1 MEPVLLLDM
10 ELLQHLNWDNLKGLQ
25 VTLRQKTGLY
35 QENKMATTLA
45 AIAMIK
51 AGLEHAEDLK
61 DIDGR
66 LGMQSNRL
74 IEQLLL

>member
-1 MEPVLLLDM
+1 
-10 ELLQHLNWDNLKGLQ
+10 
-25 VTLRQKTGLY
+25 
-35 QENKMATTLA
+35 MATTLA

-74 IEQLLL
+74 IE